1 MSPVNQDRTVASAIV
16 RLSNTSACLITA
28 FTVEKIDGIHVSIYG
43 LGPLNW
49 IVRRVLRA
57 LLRRH
62 LRDFLEREGKD
73 VVQQELQNATLASEG
88 DNLFTMLPYL
98 VMYWT
103 KKRTATLKYFSK
115 CVIQESTIFDV
126 FRQNNICDEEVKKAF
141 FS

>member
-1 MSPVNQDRTVASAIV
+1 MGFCPSVAYVKMHQLESSNV
-16 RLSNTSACLITA
+16 SCQSSTNLSHPCLITA

-98 VMYWT
+98 VMY
-103 KKRTATLKYFSK
+103 
-115 CVIQESTIFDV
+115 
-126 FRQNNICDEEVKKAF
+126 
-141 FS
+141 